1 MSWIKEINEIGGA
14 MDFVDKID
22 PEVVIISLEATL
34 DMQNHIME
42 VSELVWALRKDR
54 IRKQIK
60 SRSYELSKKSSYR
73 RHHGKRRFPA

>member
-1 MSWIKEINEIGGA
+1 MSWIKAINDIGGA

-34 DMQNHIME
+34 DMQNHIKD
-42 VSELVWALRKDR
+42 VSEVVWALRKDR

-60 SRSYELSKKSSYR
+60 LFKKQY
-73 RHHGKRRFPA
+73 KLNT

>member
-1 MSWIKEINEIGGA
+1 MSWIKAINDIGGV

-60 SRSYELSKKSSYR
+60 LFKKRYN
-73 RHHGKRRFPA
+73 KK

>member
-14 MDFVDKID
+14 MDFVDNID

-60 SRSYELSKKSSYR
+60 LFKKRYN
-73 RHHGKRRFPA
+73 KKQCYTL

>member
-60 SRSYELSKKSSYR
+60 LFKKRYNTN
-73 RHHGKRRFPA
+73 

>member
-1 MSWIKEINEIGGA
+1 MSWIKAINEIGGA

-34 DMQNHIME
+34 DMQNHIKD

-54 IRKQIK
+54 IRNQIK
-60 SRSYELSKKSSYR
+60 LFKKRYN
-73 RHHGKRRFPA
+73 KK

>member
-14 MDFVDKID
+14 MDFVEKID

-60 SRSYELSKKSSYR
+60 LFKKRYN
-73 RHHGKRRFPA
+73 KK

>member
-1 MSWIKEINEIGGA
+1 MSWIKAINEIGGA

-34 DMQNHIME
+34 DMQNHIKD

-54 IRKQIK
+54 IRNQIK
-60 SRSYELSKKSSYR
+60 LFKKRYNT
-73 RHHGKRRFPA
+73 K

>member
-34 DMQNHIME
+34 DVQNHIME

-60 SRSYELSKKSSYR
+60 LFKKRYN
-73 RHHGKRRFPA
+73 KK

>member
-1 MSWIKEINEIGGA
+1 MSWIKAINDIGGA

-34 DMQNHIME
+34 DMQNHIKD

-54 IRKQIK
+54 IRNQIK
-60 SRSYELSKKSSYR
+60 LFKKRYN
-73 RHHGKRRFPA
+73 KK

>member
-22 PEVVIISLEATL
+22 HEVVIISLEATL

-60 SRSYELSKKSSYR
+60 LFKKRYN
-73 RHHGKRRFPA
+73 KK

>member
-1 MSWIKEINEIGGA
+1 
-14 MDFVDKID
+14 MDFVDEID

-60 SRSYELSKKSSYR
+60 LFKKRYN
-73 RHHGKRRFPA
+73 KK

>member
-34 DMQNHIME
+34 DMQDHIKG
-42 VSELVWALRKDR
+42 VNGLVLALRKDR
-54 IRKQIK
+54 IKEQIK
-60 SRSYELSKKSSYR
+60 LFKKRYN
-73 RHHGKRRFPA
+73 KK

>member
-1 MSWIKEINEIGGA
+1 MSWIKAINDIGGA
-14 MDFVDKID
+14 MDFVDEID

-60 SRSYELSKKSSYR
+60 LFKKRYN
-73 RHHGKRRFPA
+73 KK

>member
-1 MSWIKEINEIGGA
+1 MSWIKAINEIGGA

-34 DMQNHIME
+34 DMQNHIKD

-60 SRSYELSKKSSYR
+60 LFKKRYN
-73 RHHGKRRFPA
+73 KK

>member
-1 MSWIKEINEIGGA
+1 MSWIKEINQIGGA

-60 SRSYELSKKSSYR
+60 LFKKRYN
-73 RHHGKRRFPA
+73 KK

>member
-14 MDFVDKID
+14 MDFVDEID

-60 SRSYELSKKSSYR
+60 LFKKRYN
-73 RHHGKRRFPA
+73 KK

>member
-22 PEVVIISLEATL
+22 PEVVITSLEATL
-34 DMQNHIME
+34 DMQNHIMG
-42 VSELVWALRKDR
+42 VSELVRALRKDR

-60 SRSYELSKKSSYR
+60 LFKKRYN
-73 RHHGKRRFPA
+73 KK

>member
-34 DMQNHIME
+34 DMQNHIMD

-60 SRSYELSKKSSYR
+60 LFKKQY
-73 RHHGKRRFPA
+73 KLNTIT

>member
-1 MSWIKEINEIGGA
+1 MSWIKAINEIGGS

-22 PEVVIISLEATL
+22 FEVVIISLEATL
-34 DMQNHIME
+34 DMQNHIMD

-60 SRSYELSKKSSYR
+60 LFKKQY
-73 RHHGKRRFPA
+73 KLNTTT

>member
-1 MSWIKEINEIGGA
+1 MSWIKAINEIGGA

-34 DMQNHIME
+34 DMQNHIMD

-60 SRSYELSKKSSYR
+60 LFKKQYTR
-73 RHHGKRRFPA
+73 NTTT

>member
-1 MSWIKEINEIGGA
+1 MSWIKAINEIGGS

-22 PEVVIISLEATL
+22 PEVVIISLEAAL
-34 DMQNHIME
+34 DMQNHIKD

-60 SRSYELSKKSSYR
+60 LFKKQY
-73 RHHGKRRFPA
+73 KLNT

>member
-1 MSWIKEINEIGGA
+1 MSWIKVINEIGGS

-60 SRSYELSKKSSYR
+60 LFKKRYN
-73 RHHGKRRFPA
+73 KK

>member
-1 MSWIKEINEIGGA
+1 MSWIKAINEIGGS

-34 DMQNHIME
+34 DMQNHIMD

-60 SRSYELSKKSSYR
+60 LFKKQY
-73 RHHGKRRFPA
+73 KLNTTT

>member
-1 MSWIKEINEIGGA
+1 MSWIKVINEIGGA

-60 SRSYELSKKSSYR
+60 LFKKRYN
-73 RHHGKRRFPA
+73 KK

>member
-1 MSWIKEINEIGGA
+1 MSWIKAINEIGGS

-22 PEVVIISLEATL
+22 PEVVIISLEAAL
-34 DMQNHIME
+34 DMQNHIKD

-60 SRSYELSKKSSYR
+60 LFKEQYKLNT
-73 RHHGKRRFPA
+73 